1 GVAGDEAVLHCSH
14 GQADHR
20 VMLWYQQRP
29 GDNAVKL
36 IGHGY
41 TVFRNDSAE
50 EPFRKTF
57 KLTGDLS
64 DKTKS
69 GVLSITKLDVREHT
83 ATYFCAAS
91 ENTVT
96 YTDPAYFG
104 QGTKLTVLEPG
115 RAVTKP
121 TVRVLRPSPKE
132 CGKFKG
138 RGKSK
143 TIVCVASGFYP
154 DHVGVQWTV
163 DGLNISD
170 GVATDDAARQE
181 GKNYHIT
188 SRLRVSAKEF
198 TKDRK
203 FTCTVS
209 FFNGKHTEYVSDFIH
224 GEPGRPHS
232 KLSLKTARFSYG
244 YLIGKS
250 GVFGVLVALLVW
262 KLQVRCTGSPS
273 PPR

>member
-1 GVAGDEAVLHCSH
+1 MSLPPVAGLSVGVQVQQHPAALLGVAGDEAVLHCSH

-91 ENTVT
+91 QAQCVE
-96 YTDPAYFG
+96 A
-104 QGTKLTVLEPG
+104 
-115 RAVTKP
+115 
-121 TVRVLRPSPKE
+121 PS
-132 CGKFKG
+132 
-138 RGKSK
+138 
-143 TIVCVASGFYP
+143 A
-154 DHVGVQWTV
+154 
-163 DGLNISD
+163 
-170 GVATDDAARQE
+170 
-181 GKNYHIT
+181 
-188 SRLRVSAKEF
+188 
-198 TKDRK
+198 
-203 FTCTVS
+203 
-209 FFNGKHTEYVSDFIH
+209 
-224 GEPGRPHS
+224 PH
-232 KLSLKTARFSYG
+232 
-244 YLIGKS
+244 
-250 GVFGVLVALLVW
+250 
-262 KLQVRCTGSPS
+262 
-273 PPR
+273 